1 MDDYNFMDYMD
12 EDCPSCGALSGED
25 CYDTCQGVPV
35 PPQMYQFVDEQ
46 MAYATHKIGRKIMK
60 TFEKKIFTDKLK
72 DVMDKWGD
80 FTNLAVA
87 LKNAK
92 VLNTA
97 EDVIQFIAEP
107 NKFTRYFVL
116 WTELGKPIDE
126 DRETWTMFM
135 KAIENGK
142 QT

>member
-1 MDDYNFMDYMD
+1 MDDYNFMDYMH

-46 MAYATHKIGRKIMK
+46 MAYATHKISRKIMK